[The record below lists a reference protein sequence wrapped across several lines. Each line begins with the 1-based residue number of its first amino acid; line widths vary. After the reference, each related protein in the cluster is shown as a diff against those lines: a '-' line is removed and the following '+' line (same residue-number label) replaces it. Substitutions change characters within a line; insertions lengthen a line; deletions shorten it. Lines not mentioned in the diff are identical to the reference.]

1 MKNYK
6 KMMGLA
12 LTGVLSLFLLTA
24 CGDKKAD
31 PTPTPEVENTT
42 PVETTLK
49 TVQEG
54 KLTLST
60 NAEFPPYEMTTDAG
74 GFEGIDVEAH
84 ISCVEHTIRLVH
96 FPRKNAKKV

>member
-31 PTPTPEVENTT
+31 PTPTPRWRT
-42 PVETTLK
+42 PL
-49 TVQEG
+49 
-54 KLTLST
+54 
-60 NAEFPPYEMTTDAG
+60 PW
-74 GFEGIDVEAH
+74 
-84 ISCVEHTIRLVH
+84 R
-96 FPRKNAKKV
+96 PR